1 MTRGQGPLERP
12 RFNLVTSAETASPLR
27 SCSQAQGLGLQ
38 YGPGG
43 TPCALSGVTVRCAS
57 GVTSEGRRPPLDRHR
72 FHILITSSAQSR
84 LALDSLWR
92 VLEREGDAAALTS
105 VEPHLHPLRTPA
117 RGQQPARGPLSSSGA
132 SRWQS
137 LAVGCPPPPRLG
149 KGGNRRDPPGV
160 AGHRPCR
167 WGDGAIFPNPQS
179 RSRHRFSS
187 TVTPAPPLVA
197 RVRLDAPRWRGRPP
211 ARAARVAEGAGVEGS
226 SLAACAARMART
238 PADGVPVDP
247 VPARPARGHGHWT
260 LSAARRPWTSAPSPN
275 KPHGPL
281 MVPRAA
287 HPPFLCFH

>member
-1 MTRGQGPLERP
+1 MPQLSP
-12 RFNLVTSAETASPLR
+12 RWSHT
-27 SCSQAQGLGLQ
+27 CI
-38 YGPGG
+38 
-43 TPCALSGVTVRCAS
+43 PCAPPREAS
-57 GVTSEGRRPPLDRHR
+57 SQPGDPSAAPVPP
-72 FHILITSSAQSR
+72 AGG
-84 LALDSLWR
+84 AWLW
-92 VLEREGDAAALTS
+92 
-105 VEPHLHPLRTPA
+105 
-117 RGQQPARGPLSSSGA
+117 GA
-132 SRWQS
+132 
-137 LAVGCPPPPRLG
+137 PPPRLC

-197 RVRLDAPRWRGRPP
+197 RVRLDAPRWRGWPP
-211 ARAARVAEGAGVEGS
+211 TRAARVAEGAGVERS
-226 SLAACAARMART
+226 SLAARAARMART

>member
-1 MTRGQGPLERP
+1 MESSGKRGRCRSSHLGGATP
-12 RFNLVTSAETASPLR
+12 ASPVHPR
-27 SCSQAQGLGLQ
+27 ARPAASQ
-38 YGPGG
+38 G
-43 TPCALSGVTVRCAS
+43 TPQQLRCLPLAEPGCGV
-57 GVTSEGRRPPLDRHR
+57 
-72 FHILITSSAQSR
+72 
-84 LALDSLWR
+84 
-92 VLEREGDAAALTS
+92 
-105 VEPHLHPLRTPA
+105 
-117 RGQQPARGPLSSSGA
+117 
-132 SRWQS
+132 
-137 LAVGCPPPPRLG
+137 PPPPRLC

-211 ARAARVAEGAGVEGS
+211 ARAARVAEGAGVERS
-226 SLAACAARMART
+226 SLAARAARMART

-275 KPHGPL
+275 KPHGLL

>member
-1 MTRGQGPLERP
+1 MLQLSP
-12 RFNLVTSAETASPLR
+12 RWSHT
-27 SCSQAQGLGLQ
+27 CI
-38 YGPGG
+38 
-43 TPCALSGVTVRCAS
+43 PCAPPREAS
-57 GVTSEGRRPPLDRHR
+57 SQPGDPSAAPVPP
-72 FHILITSSAQSR
+72 AGG
-84 LALDSLWR
+84 AWLW
-92 VLEREGDAAALTS
+92 
-105 VEPHLHPLRTPA
+105 
-117 RGQQPARGPLSSSGA
+117 GA
-132 SRWQS
+132 
-137 LAVGCPPPPRLG
+137 PPPRLC

-187 TVTPAPPLVA
+187 TVTPAPPT
-197 RVRLDAPRWRGRPP
+197 RSQSPSGRPTLE
-211 ARAARVAEGAGVEGS
+211 RS
-226 SLAACAARMART
+226 SLAARAARMART